1 MKTIVVRQPND
12 LEKLSASR
20 RLLPILWFDH
30 IAFNLQNVSRHQQM
44 GWERKLNVY
53 VKRCGCTSG
62 AIVMLLVLG
71 LTIYYTIFIAESHSI
86 LSTVFSIILGFFT
99 ALLTGLLAK
108 LITLIV
114 SALQFKTMTRKII
127 CSLLIH

>member
-12 LEKLSASR
+12 LEQLSASR

-108 LITLIV
+108 LITLII